1 MRKIALI
8 AVLCSFCA
16 GPALATSVAADA
28 PTEVSKLQ
36 ALKLET
42 VKTADENTK
51 LTEADMKAQDE
62 VFEALEGAVQ
72 TAVKKSTPELDT
84 EILRVTVEM
93 LKKDPTQ
100 FAGEIVLPLYE
111 KNKKSF
117 LDSLKKLSPSD
128 AKLVEDAVKMAA
140 RQKRYGN
147 G

>member
-1 MRKIALI
+1 MRKLALI
-8 AVLCSFCA
+8 AIVCSFCA
-16 GPALATSVAADA
+16 APLLAADA
-28 PTEVSKLQ
+28 VTSEVSKLQ

-72 TAVKKSTPELDT
+72 SAVKKSTPELDA

-117 LDSLKKLSPSD
+117 LESLKKLSPSD
-128 AKLVEDAVKMAA
+128 AKLVEDAVKSAA

>member
-1 MRKIALI
+1 MRKFALI
-8 AVLCSFCA
+8 AILCSFCA
-16 GPALATSVAADA
+16 APAMAADA
-28 PTEVSKLQ
+28 VTAEVSKLQ

-72 TAVKKSTPELDT
+72 AAVKKTTPELDA

-100 FAGEIVLPLYE
+100 FAGELVLPLYE

-117 LDSLKKLSPSD
+117 LESLKKLSPSD
-128 AKLVEDAVKMAA
+128 AKLVEDAVKAAA

>member
-1 MRKIALI
+1 MRKLALI
-8 AVLCSFCA
+8 AIVCSFCA
-16 GPALATSVAADA
+16 APVLAADA
-28 PTEVSKLQ
+28 VTSEVSKLQ

-62 VFEALEGAVQ
+62 VFEALESAVQ
-72 TAVKKSTPELDT
+72 ASVKKSTPELDA

-117 LDSLKKLSPSD
+117 LESLKKLSPSD
-128 AKLVEDAVKMAA
+128 AKLVEDAVKSAA

>member
-1 MRKIALI
+1 MRKLALI
-8 AVLCSFCA
+8 AIVCSFCA
-16 GPALATSVAADA
+16 APVLAADA
-28 PTEVSKLQ
+28 VTSEVSKLQ

-62 VFEALEGAVQ
+62 VFEALESAVQ
-72 TAVKKSTPELDT
+72 ASVKKSTPELDA

-93 LKKDPTQ
+93 LNKDPTQ

-117 LDSLKKLSPSD
+117 LESLKKLSPSD
-128 AKLVEDAVKMAA
+128 AKLVEDAVKSAA

>member
-1 MRKIALI
+1 MRKLALI
-8 AVLCSFCA
+8 AIVCSFCA
-16 GPALATSVAADA
+16 APLLAADA
-28 PTEVSKLQ
+28 VTSEVSKLQ

-51 LTEADMKAQDE
+51 LTEADMEAQDE

-72 TAVKKSTPELDT
+72 SAVKKSTPELDA

-117 LDSLKKLSPSD
+117 LESLKKLSPSD
-128 AKLVEDAVKMAA
+128 AKLVEDAVKSAA

>member
-8 AVLCSFCA
+8 ALLCSFWSIS
-16 GPALATSVAADA
+16 ALATEATD
-28 PTEVSKLQ
+28 VSKLQ
-36 ALKLET
+36 ALKLENIKT
-42 VKTADENTK
+42 VDEDTK
-51 LTEADMKAQDE
+51 LSDEDMKSQDE
-62 VFEALEGAVQ
+62 VFETLEAAVQ
-72 TAVKKSTPELDT
+72 SAVKKSTPELEA

-100 FAGEIVLPLYE
+100 FAGEVVLPLYE

-117 LDSLKKLSPSD
+117 LNSLKKLSPSD
-128 AKLVEDAVKMAA
+128 AKLVEDAVKSAA